1 MSTMNCVHLRE
12 IFNDFIYAETGAKN
26 RRTNDCPIRKG
37 NRHMDNHHMGNH
49 HMGNRNMAWITKQT
63 S

>member
-37 NRHMDNHHMGNH
+37 NRHMDNHQ
-49 HMGNRNMAWITKQT
+49 MGNR
-63 S
+63 